1 MARPVRMQPPVS
13 ADPELAGL
21 HHRAQALL
29 TGFALSSVAVLIA
42 GILSYRAASE
52 FAESSRLVRRAYAV
66 LDSIQTIEV
75 RYSRTT
81 AAVRT
86 YILTGNPTFLQFY
99 RREVAN
105 IQPAIELALQRM
117 SEEPVQRR
125 ELAELIGQMNDRI
138 RMIEDGLRAY
148 EAGGLG
154 AVTGRELPAND
165 RTLEQRVLEIIEKAK
180 RDHEAILAER
190 IAMDAS
196 RLTGLR
202 RTLVIFLAASVVV
215 LALLLLRTRAMDAR
229 RFRIERE
236 LQRQRRLLE
245 TVIENAPLGIYF
257 KDAAASRLHLVN
269 RFIEEIAGKS
279 RAALMGEEGGEPYA
293 GAFGEAALVAEREMA
308 EQGLVHAEQQVE
320 IDLPSG
326 RRTLHV
332 RKVLVSGADG
342 RGQFLLG
349 ILEDVTERLAAEAAM
364 KQMAENLKQKGAELE
379 EANRELESFSYSVS
393 HDLRAPLRTIG
404 GFAEMLA
411 EDYHDR
417 LDDEGRH
424 LLINIQQ
431 GAKRMGQLIE
441 DLLAFSRLGRQPLMH
456 ATVDTT
462 HLVHAAWDAA
472 RSASPQLRAELRIHE
487 PLPPSWGD
495 PRLLQ
500 QVWANLLE
508 NAIKYSSREPQPCV
522 VVEGA
527 VEAGETVFHVEDN
540 GVGFNMRYYERLFEV
555 FHRLHGEAEFPG
567 TGVGLA
573 IVQRIV
579 VRHGGRI
586 WARSEPGK
594 GARFSFAIPVNP
606 GGQTDIAEECKP

>member
-1 MARPVRMQPPVS
+1 MQSAVA
-13 ADPELAGL
+13 ADPGL
-21 HHRAQALL
+21 PGSHHRAQALL
-29 TGFALSSVAVLIA
+29 AVFALSSVAVLIA

-52 FAESSRLVRRAYAV
+52 FAESSRLVQRAYAV

-81 AAVRT
+81 SAVRT
-86 YILTGNPTFLQFY
+86 YILSGNPTFLQFY
-99 RREVAN
+99 RREVAT
-105 IQPAIELALQRM
+105 IRPAIELALQRM

-125 ELAELIGQMNDRI
+125 ELAALVDQMNDRI

-154 AVTGRELPAND
+154 AVTGRELSAND
-165 RTLEQRVLEIIEKAK
+165 RTLEQRVLEIIDKAK
-180 RDHEAILAER
+180 HDHEVILAER
-190 IAMDAS
+190 IEMDAS
-196 RLTGLR
+196 RLAGLR
-202 RTLVIFLAASVVV
+202 RTLVIFLVASVVV
-215 LALLLLRTRAMDAR
+215 LALLLLRTRAMEAR

-236 LQRQRRLLE
+236 LQRQRLLLE

-257 KDAAASRLHLVN
+257 KDAAAPSLHLVN
-269 RFIEEIAGKS
+269 RFVEEIAGKP
-279 RAALMGEEGGEPYA
+279 RVALMSKEGGEPYT
-293 GAFGEAALVAEREMA
+293 GAFSESALGAEREMA
-308 EQGLVHAEQQVE
+308 EQGVSQTEQQVE

-326 RRTLHV
+326 RRTLNV
-332 RKVLVSGADG
+332 RKVLVSGAEG

-349 ILEDVTERLAAEAAM
+349 ILEDITERLVAEAAM
-364 KQMAENLKQKGAELE
+364 KQMTETLKQKGAELE
-379 EANRELESFSYSVS
+379 EANKELESFSYSVS
-393 HDLRAPLRTIG
+393 HDLRAPLRTIS
-404 GFAEMLA
+404 GFAAMLV

-417 LDDEGRH
+417 LDDEGRRF
-424 LLINIQQ
+424 LINIQQ
-431 GAKRMGQLIE
+431 GTKRMGQLIE

-456 ATVDTT
+456 ATVDTM

-472 RSASPQLRAELRIHE
+472 RGANPQMRAELRIHE
-487 PLPPSWGD
+487 PLPSSWGD

-508 NAIKYSSREPQPCV
+508 NAVKYSSREPQPLV

-540 GVGFNMRYYERLFEV
+540 GVGFDMRHYERLFEV

-573 IVQRIV
+573 IAQRIV
-579 VRHGGRI
+579 ARHGGRI

-606 GGQTDIAEECKP
+606 R